1 MIPGAMPQQ
10 FMPAPMQLMPQMPPP
25 QVVAAAP
32 AVAAAPQV
40 METSTTIEAAPAT
53 METVAAPAP
62 QPMPFTMPAVQA
74 MPAPAFSYAAP
85 APVMAAPAPVM
96 AAPAPVT
103 YAAPP
108 TVSTIQGTTTYMAPA
123 QSPSYL
129 PAPIQQVSSY
139 VPAPPQFIETMATA
153 PQVLAQP
160 QVSSYIPAPAMVETV
175 SAAPQVIQAPTMVET
190 VAQPVMAAPQV
201 FAAPPMMAAPQ
212 VASYI
217 PPAQQQFVETIQP
230 QVMAAPAS
238 YIPAPIVE
246 TAAASGQSVIV
257 EQVGEWQ
264 VCEDAQGIFYHHVPT
279 QQSFDN
285 APAEFLALFP
295 AGYTPPPLGA
305 FAAAGY
311 MAAPVAAPVTQIAY
325 ASSPGVVET
334 FMPTVQQVPSYTPAV
349 MAAPVMQ
356 AQPFMQSAV
365 AAMPTVA
372 TVPGAMGQ
380 PVMARVL

>member
-1 MIPGAMPQQ
+1 
-10 FMPAPMQLMPQMPPP
+10 
-25 QVVAAAP
+25 
-32 AVAAAPQV
+32 
-40 METSTTIEAAPAT
+40 
-53 METVAAPAP
+53 
-62 QPMPFTMPAVQA
+62 
-74 MPAPAFSYAAP
+74 
-85 APVMAAPAPVM
+85 
-96 AAPAPVT
+96 
-103 YAAPP
+103 
-108 TVSTIQGTTTYMAPA
+108 
-123 QSPSYL
+123 
-129 PAPIQQVSSY
+129 
-139 VPAPPQFIETMATA
+139 MATA

-160 QVSSYIPAPAMVETV
+160 QMSSYIPAPAVVETV
-175 SAAPQVIQAPTMVET
+175 SAAPQVIQAPTVVET

-201 FAAPPMMAAPQ
+201 FAAPPVMAAPQ

-217 PPAQQQFVETIQP
+217 PPAPQIVETIQP
-230 QVMAAPAS
+230 QVVAAPAS

-349 MAAPVMQ
+349 MAAPVMAAPAVMQ
-356 AQPFMQSAV
+356 AQPFMQPAV

-372 TVPGAMGQ
+372 TVPAAMGQ